1 MLPTSMAT
9 PIPARSPAGSPAGAG
24 AAQGSFLMAEA
35 SQYSQY
41 STASTTGG
49 IHSYEVRLVLEL
61 CDLGS
66 LRAAL
71 DKGVF
76 VLPDETLNYHAVL
89 DMALDIAKAM
99 LHLHRQSILHSD
111 LKVREGGARPTGP
124 PGVGGG
130 TRSCSTV

>member
-1 MLPTSMAT
+1 MAT
-9 PIPARSPAGSPAGAG
+9 PVPARSPAGSPAGA
-24 AAQGSFLMAEA
+24 AQGSFLMADA

-111 LKVREGGARPTGP
+111 LKVREGGRGQRDLKGWEGESGCAL
-124 PGVGGG
+124 
-130 TRSCSTV
+130 